1 MRRMAELIGLPVISR
16 SNGEILGE
24 VDDLIYLPTSSQ
36 IRGLVI
42 KSTEQYYTES
52 DNIYKIGSD
61 VIILNHS
68 SLLYEYQKAPGIGI
82 TERTGTIMGEPV
94 ITNDG
99 KEIGAINDLVIDEND
114 YRLVGYEVSGGVIQD
129 VLQGR
134 NILSLDD
141 DITYGKD
148 ALIINNKNIE

>member
-1 MRRMAELIGLPVISR
+1 MRRLAELLGLPVISR

-24 VDDLIYLPTSSQ
+24 VDDVIYLPTSSQ
-36 IRGLVI
+36 IKGLVI
-42 KSTEQYYTES
+42 RSKEQYYTES
-52 DNIYKIGSD
+52 NNIYKIGSD
-61 VIILNHS
+61 VIIINHS
-68 SLLYEYQKAPGIGI
+68 SLLTEYQKSPGIGI
-82 TERTGTIMGEPV
+82 TEDNGTILGETV

-99 KEIGAINDLVIDEND
+99 KEIGAVNDLVIDEND
-114 YRLVGYEVSGGVIQD
+114 YRVVGYEVSGGVIQD

-148 ALIINNKNIE
+148 ALIINNKNLE